1 MKIYKLQKWVNTNKI
16 LVTIKNKEKKIMNK
30 KLLTAALS
38 ATLVLGFGTQ
48 NVHAADTTIPAEVG
62 DQTVNTRE
70 GGVAETA
77 RDGREE
83 KELTKTD
90 STLTPADGD
99 TKVFPAKNEK
109 EAENTNNNTTNP
121 TGNKETTPADGGSKV
136 FPGKENEN
144 KSGENKKTTPADG
157 GKKVFPGKENE
168 NKSGENKETTPAN
181 GGKKVFPGKENGN
194 KSGENKETTPANGGK
209 KIFPAGENNTKSE
222 KNNKANDKKKVFPA
236 KRKTEMKAEVKKDK
250 EGGSNPKTGIATGT
264 VAMTA
269 ALATAGFAVSKKE
282 NK

>member
-1 MKIYKLQKWVNTNKI
+1 
-16 LVTIKNKEKKIMNK
+16 MNK

-109 EAENTNNNTTNP
+109 KQKIQTITQQIQLATRKQPQQTVAKKYSQAKKTKINLEKTKKQPQQTVAKKYSQAKKMKINLEKTKKQPQQMVVKKYSQAKKTEINLEKT
-121 TGNKETTPADGGSKV
+121 KKQLQQMVAK
-136 FPGKENEN
+136 
-144 KSGENKKTTPADG
+144 KSSQQEKIIQNQKKTT
-157 GKKVFPGKENE
+157 KQ
-168 NKSGENKETTPAN
+168 TT
-181 GGKKVFPGKENGN
+181 
-194 KSGENKETTPANGGK
+194 
-209 KIFPAGENNTKSE
+209 
-222 KNNKANDKKKVFPA
+222 
-236 KRKTEMKAEVKKDK
+236 KRKYSQQK
-250 EGGSNPKTGIATGT
+250 EKQ
-264 VAMTA
+264 
-269 ALATAGFAVSKKE
+269 K
-282 NK
+282 

>member
-181 GGKKVFPGKENGN
+181 GGKK
-194 KSGENKETTPANGGK
+194 
-209 KIFPAGENNTKSE
+209 IFPAGENNTKSE

-236 KRKTEMKAEVKKDK
+236 KGKTEMKAEVKKDK
-250 EGGSNPKTGIATGT
+250 EGGSNPKTGIATGA

-282 NK
+282 NN

>member
-1 MKIYKLQKWVNTNKI
+1 
-16 LVTIKNKEKKIMNK
+16 MNK

-38 ATLVLGFGTQ
+38 ATLVLGFGAQ
-48 NVHAADTTIPAEVG
+48 NAHAADTTIPAEVG

-77 RDGREE
+77 RARDGREE

-90 STLTPADGD
+90 STLTPADGG

-121 TGNKETTPADGGSKV
+121 TGNKETTPADGG
-136 FPGKENEN
+136 
-144 KSGENKKTTPADG
+144 
-157 GKKVFPGKENE
+157 KKVFPGKENE
-168 NKSGENKETTPAN
+168 
-181 GGKKVFPGKENGN
+181 N

-236 KRKTEMKAEVKKDK
+236 KGKTEMKAEVKKDK
-250 EGGSNPKTGIATGT
+250 EGGSNPKTGIATGA

-282 NK
+282 NNK